1 MVEFNLDGSKKNLEK
16 FSLKKKRGERIYSL
30 TPL

>member
-16 FSLKKKRGERIYSL
+16 SSLKNKRGERIYSL